1 MEDIRMATAN
11 LPQGAAIIGA
21 AVPRIDGP
29 LKTTGTARYAVDHD
43 FPNLAHAVAVQST
56 IGKGRIRSLDASAA
70 EKMPG
75 VLLVLHHGN
84 MEPVYRTFPHQDDG
98 TISEARPPFE
108 DDKIYYWGQFV
119 AVVVAETLE
128 QARAAAGAV
137 RVEYDAQQPDVRTDL
152 SAEFTG
158 PRESSWKRGD
168 PDQALGSAPIVIDE
182 TYVTP
187 VETHNPME
195 MHGTVAVWDGDS
207 VTLYESSQGVV
218 NHRTVMSEVLGVP
231 RENVRVI
238 SRFIGSGF
246 GGKLFPWPQSTLAAV
261 TARKLDRPVK
271 ISVDR
276 RMMFSNT
283 GHRPRTQQRIR
294 LGATQEGK
302 LTAIRHDFLTE
313 TSQLDEFVEHCGEQ
327 TPFLYSCPNLE
338 VTTGMV
344 RRNVGAPA
352 PMRGPGAV
360 PGLFA
365 LESAIDELAIK
376 LKMDPVE
383 FRLKNDADRDEG
395 KNLPFSSRHLKECY
409 QTGAEKIGWKQR
421 TPEVGSMRRNGKII
435 GWGVGGAS
443 WGAARI
449 PCTASVE
456 LCPNGRVCVRCA
468 TQDIGTGTY
477 TVFAQVIHSKT
488 GVPLD
493 RIDVFLGDTSL
504 PDGPTSGG
512 SMATSAV
519 LPAATGAI
527 NQAVTR
533 LLNIATLTPS
543 SPFYKAKP
551 DSLALVGGRI
561 CTKEPEQAGVRRMA
575 LDSDTVP
582 AVKAPKDGLPF
593 EELINMARMS
603 GITATG
609 RTFPSF
615 EDPKA
620 KQYSLH
626 SFGAH
631 FAEVEWEPEIA
642 RLRVSRVF
650 SIFDCGRIINAKAG
664 ANQILGAA
672 VMGVSMSLLEETL
685 YDHRTAQ
692 PINGNFADYMVA
704 TCADLPDLDVTFL
717 DYPDLI
723 VNEYGARGIGEIGMA
738 GVAPAIT
745 SAVYHATGV
754 RVRELPVRIEDLL
767 QSKVLA

>member
-1 MEDIRMATAN
+1 MATQT
-11 LPQGAAIIGA
+11 LPNAAGIIGA

-29 LKTTGTARYAVDHD
+29 LKTTGVARYSLDHD
-43 FPNLAHAVAVQST
+43 FPGLVHGVAVQST
-56 IGKGRIRSLDASAA
+56 IGKGSIRSLDPSAA

-75 VLLVLHHGN
+75 VIAVLHRGN
-84 MEPVYRTFPHQDDG
+84 LKNVYRTIPRQQDG
-98 TISEARPPFE
+98 SMAESRAPFQ
-108 DDKIYYWGQFV
+108 DDKITYWGQYI

-128 QARAAAGAV
+128 QAKAAAAAIL
-137 RVEYDAQQPDVRTDL
+137 VEYDIETPDVRSDL
-152 SAEFTG
+152 SAGFNG
-158 PRESSWKRGD
+158 NRDSSWKRGD
-168 PDQALGSAPIVIDE
+168 PDQALSTAPVVVDE
-182 TYVTP
+182 VYSTP

-195 MHGTVAVWDGDS
+195 MHGTVAVWDEGN
-207 VTLYESSQGVV
+207 VTIYDSSQGVV
-218 NHRTVMSEVLGVP
+218 GFRSVMAEVLGVP

-246 GGKLFPWPQSTLAAV
+246 GGKLSAWPQATLAAAA
-261 TARKLDRPVK
+261 ARQLNRPVK

-276 RMMFSNT
+276 RMMFSNV

-294 LGATQEGK
+294 LGATPDGK
-302 LTAIRHDFLTE
+302 LTAIRHDFYTE
-313 TSQLDEFVEHCGEQ
+313 TSELDDFVEHCGEQ

-338 VTTGMV
+338 VTTAMV

-365 LESAIDELAIK
+365 LESAIDELAVK
-376 LKMDPVE
+376 LKMDPLE
-383 FRLKNDADRDEG
+383 LRLKNDAERDEG

-409 QTGAEKIGWKQR
+409 LTGAEKIGWKNR
-421 TPEVGSMRRNGKII
+421 TAGVGSMKRDGKVI
-435 GWGVGGAS
+435 GWGMGGAS
-443 WGAARI
+443 WSAARV

-456 LCPNGRVCVRCA
+456 LCANGRVCVRCA

-477 TVFAQVIHSKT
+477 TLFAQVVHAKT

-512 SMATSAV
+512 SMVTSAI
-519 LPAATGAI
+519 LPASTYATD
-527 NQAVTR
+527 QAVDR
-533 LLNIATLTPS
+533 LLHIAALTPG
-543 SPFYKAKP
+543 SPFHGAHP
-551 DSLALVGGRI
+551 ESLTVADGRVISKEQQPKVVGAAYH
-561 CTKEPEQAGVRRMA
+561 AGGDLTA
-575 LDSDTVP
+575 N
-582 AVKAPKDGLPF
+582 GLPF
-593 EELINMARMS
+593 EDVLRLANIS
-603 GITATG
+603 GISATG

-626 SFGAH
+626 SFGCH

-642 RLRVSRVF
+642 RLRVSRIF
-650 SIFDCGRIINAKAG
+650 SIFDAGRIINKKAG

-672 VMGVSMSLLEETL
+672 VMGVGMTL
-685 YDHRTAQ
+685 FEDTVHDPRTAQ
-692 PINGNFADYMVA
+692 PINGNFADYLVT

-745 SAVYHATGV
+745 AAVYHATGV
-754 RVRELPVRIEDLL
+754 RVRELPIRIEDLL
-767 QSKVLA
+767 QSKVLEA